1 MTLEKS
7 DVWMNKSKS
16 GNGFT
21 IKVRDELYTGS
32 MSVLEKFLNGD
43 IKGINLALVKPDNNN
58 GKKKSSLKAF

>member
-1 MTLEKS
+1 MALEKT

-21 IKVRDELYTGS
+21 IKVKDELYTGS

-43 IKGINLALVKPDNNN
+43 IKGINLALVKPDNN
-58 GKKKSSLKAF
+58 GKKKNNLRAF